1 MGIANLSQTHFVH
14 FENSQC
20 LSTSL
25 PSLNVAALIRKPGL
39 PKTWPNTLSCFFWVL
54 TINYCNDHFLKYI
67 IKTIEHTVQKLK
79 VSYKRMLKVELIMDI
94 YITSIFLNG
103 VRGKNIKLS
112 KENRKFE
119 LSSILQVQSKIKEI
133 NYYMKRY

>member
-1 MGIANLSQTHFVH
+1 
-14 FENSQC
+14 
-20 LSTSL
+20 
-25 PSLNVAALIRKPGL
+25 
-39 PKTWPNTLSCFFWVL
+39 
-54 TINYCNDHFLKYI
+54 
-67 IKTIEHTVQKLK
+67 
-79 VSYKRMLKVELIMDI
+79 MLKVELIMDI